1 MRHRGRSRS
10 SRTRWPSNPRLAPAA
25 RLGGYLAVGMGA
37 GMAGATQADAAI
49 VPINVGP
56 TGFNITGPNA
66 GLAPGYDITLNPFPF
81 TGAGRLTIRN
91 DVASQW
97 GLAPLSGLQIAAGAQ
112 DARPTRFT
120 SGQSIDSNAAF
131 SINSYKTV
139 FRDGSSVSPAFGAG
153 SYLAFRTAQSN
164 YGWLEVTWDSTTDVF
179 QIYSGAYESTAG
191 VAIAAGAAAVPEPS
205 TIALL
210 ALGAAG
216 VALNRRQAKK
226 RRG

>member
-1 MRHRGRSRS
+1 
-10 SRTRWPSNPRLAPAA
+10 
-25 RLGGYLAVGMGA
+25 MGA
-37 GMAGATQADAAI
+37 GMAGAPQADAAI

-66 GLAPGYDITLNPFPF
+66 GLDPGYDITLNPFPF

-91 DVASQW
+91 DVGSQW

-139 FRDGSSVSPAFGAG
+139 FRDGSSASPAFGAG

-179 QIYSGAYESTAG
+179 QIYSGAYESTPNTPIVAG
-191 VAIAAGAAAVPEPS
+191 VPEPAA
-205 TIALL
+205 IA
-210 ALGAAG
+210 AAG
-216 VALNRRQAKK
+216 VAALAMGAGAIRRARKA
-226 RRG
+226 RSATATTA